1 LLTNEFRFR
10 FNFLLKY
17 LRKKKVDVTKT
28 KLEDFLKEIGA
39 KRKGYRH
46 QEIFLR
52 FWVVEQDTILFL

>member
-1 LLTNEFRFR
+1 
-10 FNFLLKY
+10 LLKY